1 MARTPLVFLN
11 SDAPSHSHAA
21 ADAMAPVRRYRTPNF
36 VFTLASEERLVARFA
51 LDAGRT
57 IRRGRGGWWRGRW
70 WRLTRGH
77 SADGRVAFPLL
88 AVTSYRVLLF
98 VPATESSPNPFHDSP
113 YEVAELPLETLDS
126 VRAVEGILQGGEGI
140 LELATVRGERL
151 VIAHL
156 PDPEGAAKLIGVVAR
171 GYLREDDHVR
181 PHAPRLRP
189 RLAEVG

>member
-11 SDAPSHSHAA
+11 SDAPSHAHIA

-36 VFTLASEERLVARFA
+36 VFTLAREERLVARFA

-57 IRRGRGGWWRGRW
+57 IRRCRGGWWRSRW
-70 WRLTRGH
+70 WQLTRGH

-98 VPATESSPNPFHDSP
+98 APATESSADPFHDSP
-113 YEVAELPLETLDS
+113 YQVSELPLETLDS
-126 VRAVEGILQGGEGI
+126 VRAVDGLVHGGEGI

-151 VIAHL
+151 VIPHL
-156 PDPEGAAKLIGVVAR
+156 PDAPGAAKLIGAVAR

-181 PHAPRLRP
+181 PHAPQVLS